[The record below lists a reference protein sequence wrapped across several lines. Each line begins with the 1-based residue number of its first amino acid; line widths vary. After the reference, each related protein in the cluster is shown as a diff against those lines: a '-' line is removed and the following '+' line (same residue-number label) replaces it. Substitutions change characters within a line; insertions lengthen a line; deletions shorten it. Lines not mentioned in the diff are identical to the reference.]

1 MMAET
6 PLGPEFVKYFPAIVD
21 ALKARGGHASA
32 RDIVDEVFDRA
43 GVSEEER
50 RVTLASGESRE
61 KNQMRWA
68 RFYLLRAG
76 LMGAA
81 VRGEWRLTA
90 AGLKATLDTPGAV
103 LDFYRETHGQLRE
116 GASRAVPDAN
126 AELPEADVN
135 AGVGVEDEDED
146 EDGASIERPYDTTR
160 TQIVTKPLTIEQLA
174 KRLKYGEIDLQPDFQ
189 RRAHLW
195 TAERKGRLIESIL
208 LRIPLPMFYFDAS
221 NDDRWLVVDGLQRLS
236 TLQHFLVEQDPGKRL
251 VLRGLEYLRQF
262 DGKTFEQL
270 PRDMQRRIEEA
281 QVFAHLIMPGTPPEF
296 RFHIFKRINTGGLVL
311 SSQEIRHALYG
322 HGVGRATTWLRE
334 LAESDEFLAATSGAV
349 SPERMLD
356 MEFVLRFAAFSI
368 TPYGSYQEKGMD
380 DFLNR
385 HMEILN
391 ASSPTTLHQ
400 LGKQF
405 RRAMTTAVEI
415 FGPHTFRK
423 NRHEGQARSPIN
435 KALFEVW
442 SVTLGRCSPDEC
454 ALLIERRAAVVAAAR
469 KALKDDTSFE
479 NAITQGTGDT
489 RKVHLRFQTVEA
501 IVRDAMA
508 ASS

>member
-1 MMAET
+1 MAENAS
-6 PLGPEFVKYFPAIVD
+6 GPEFIKYFPAIVD

-32 RDIVDEVFDRA
+32 RDVVDEVFERA
-43 GVSEEER
+43 GVSQEER
-50 RVTLASGESRE
+50 RVTLASGESRQ

-103 LDFYRETHGQLRE
+103 LEFYREVHGQLRD
-116 GASRAVPDAN
+116 GANGAHLDATT
-126 AELPEADVN
+126 ELTEADVS
-135 AGVGVEDEDED
+135 AGVGVEDEDD
-146 EDGASIERPYDTTR
+146 EEASVERPYDTTR
-160 TQIVTKPLTIEQLA
+160 TQIVTKPLTIEQLQ

-195 TAERKGRLIESIL
+195 TDERKGRLIESIL

-236 TLQHFLVEQDPGKRL
+236 TLQHFMVEQDPDKRL
-251 VLRGLEYLRQF
+251 TLRGLEYLRQF
-262 DGKTFEQL
+262 NGKTFEQL

-334 LAESDEFLAATSGAV
+334 LAESDEFLAATGGAV

-368 TPYGSYQEKGMD
+368 TPYGSYQDKGMD

-391 ASSPTTLHQ
+391 ASSEKTLQQ
-400 LGKQF
+400 LGEQF

-423 NRHEGQARSPIN
+423 NTADGQSRSPIN

-442 SVTLGRCSPDEC
+442 SVTLGRCSLEAC
-454 ALLIERRAAVVAAAR
+454 ARLIERRAAVVAAAR
-469 KALKDDTSFE
+469 RALKDDSSFE
-479 NAITQGTGDT
+479 TAITQGTNDT
-489 RKVHLRFQTVEA
+489 RKVHLRFETVEG
-501 IVRDAMA
+501 IVRNVQA
-508 ASS
+508 AP